1 MYTSTAEDF
10 AGFLSARRVIVGPI
24 SSLSAMYFV
33 YGFYVLLFGTCI
45 HMMCRRPQA
54 SETAPNNRLYFSLTV
69 ALFTF
74 STLYVASH
82 TVNLIRST
90 IISFNT
96 VKTGDY
102 REIINFTHHDVGKTV
117 SYSLES
123 LLPVFLKYVL
133 HFPTVQVLLIRSLI
147 SIAADYMLIH
157 RCYLIWGSKK
167 RVAVPFIVASVL
179 INASGLAGSIL
190 VTMGVRDSSIES
202 NFALYVTG
210 QGVRGVTDICN
221 AIVNSIITL
230 LTAGRI
236 WWIHRQVRAHGIHST
251 DSLLDSVTRII
262 LESGIIYPAFT
273 IANMIM
279 ANSVT
284 LAQATFNFYPLAIMS
299 AGIAP
304 TLIMVRAKLGKNVES
319 LQHEVSSIRFM
330 SRPAP
335 REGTMT
341 RLQTQLQST
350 GSLSITV
357 ATIQG
362 ESPERGS
369 LQKEATS
376 IV

>member
-102 REIINFTHHDVGKTV
+102 REIINFTHHDAGKTV
-117 SYSLES
+117 NYSLES
-123 LLPVFLKYVL
+123 LLPVFLN
-133 HFPTVQVLLIRSLI
+133 
-147 SIAADYMLIH
+147 IAADYMLIH